1 MRLTPKTRRL
11 VLLAPNKDRVPSSFS
26 NASFDEGR
34 HGSLLAETQRL
45 RGRIYLEDG
54 AIEASQLTSD
64 GRHCV
69 PNDDNS
75 WHLLDLDA
83 NGNVC
88 GCSRYFVHDNTVPF
102 SQLGVR
108 KAALAQT
115 DRWGQ
120 KLRWAIEADLELA
133 RRRDLDYA
141 EVGCWALREDLRGS
155 TEAIRIALGTYGLA
169 RSLGGCIGVTAA
181 TVRHC
186 SSSILRRI
194 GGRALEAGGTL
205 LPSYHDPNYKCE
217 MTILRFD
224 SSRPNPRYEPWIEH
238 IREQLRTALVIC
250 RTAQRQY
257 RRNGTVRSSVEAVT
271 QTHSLLNLESMT
283 ARSPSWTEDFAT
295 ANVQQERARR

>member
-1 MRLTPKTRRL
+1 MRLTPKNRRL

-26 NASFDEGR
+26 NACFDEGR
-34 HGSLLAETQRL
+34 HGRLLADAQRL

-54 AIEASQLTSD
+54 AIEVSQLTSD

-69 PNDDNS
+69 PNDENS

-83 NGNVC
+83 NGEVC
-88 GCSRYFVHDNTVPF
+88 GCSRYFVHDNSVPF

-133 RRRDLDYA
+133 RRRDIDYA
-141 EVGCWALREDLRGS
+141 ELGCWALREDLRGS

-194 GGRALEAGGTL
+194 GGKAMEVAGTL

-224 SSRPNPRYEPWIEH
+224 SSLPNPRYEPWIEQ
-238 IREQLRTALVIC
+238 IREQLRTAPVIC
-250 RTAQRQY
+250 RTAQSQH
-257 RRNGTVRSSVEAVT
+257 RRNGTGRTSMEAVA
-271 QTHSLLNLESMT
+271 QTRSLLKLESMT
-283 ARSPSWTEDFAT
+283 ARRASKIEDFAT
-295 ANVQQERARR
+295 ANVKQGLSR